1 MEDQH
6 WAFSLT
12 VFHAVEYVFAPWE
25 WGGCSSSR
33 EAGLCGPANGSQ
45 KNGSQKKIEGAQLSL
60 TVAPGRWVHEKC

>member
-1 MEDQH
+1 MEGQQS
-6 WAFSLT
+6 AFSLT

-45 KNGSQKKIEGAQLSL
+45 NNGSQINIEGCA
-60 TVAPGRWVHEKC
+60 VEPDCRPWEMGP